1 MFSKE
6 ITKQGGP
13 NTFLD
18 KQNKRF
24 RTVFILPGIVLPVKD
39 KNQIVIDFTA
49 SLFGIK
55 LNVTEN
61 ALEIL

>member
-1 MFSKE
+1 MFSKV
-6 ITKQGGP
+6 ITKQGGS

-24 RTVFILPGIVLPVKD
+24 RTVFILPGIVLPVKE

-61 ALEIL
+61 ALEI